1 MKYQVLLVEDSKA
14 IQQMYRNKLM
24 MEQFAVVT
32 ADNGME
38 AIKALSLSRPDIIL
52 LDLMMPI
59 MDGYKVLQV
68 VKTDQKFKDIP
79 VLVFSAKGQSDEIE
93 KALSLGAAG
102 YIVKSVTKPNE
113 VVEKI
118 RAALTKKP
126 AEQTVTRYRIE
137 IKETLYDAK
146 KLSEDFKLNGFV
158 CPSCNVPMLLDLI
171 PDFSHDA
178 AWFTAKFICPRCH
191 VNT

>member
-14 IQQMYRNKLM
+14 IQQMYRNKLI

-68 VKTDQKFKDIP
+68 VKTDQKFREIP
-79 VLVFSAKGQSDEIE
+79 VLVFSAKGQPDEVE

-118 RAALTKKP
+118 RAALSQKP
-126 AEQTVTRYRIE
+126 AEQTVVHYRIE

-146 KLSEDFKLNGFV
+146 KLSEDFRLNGFV

-171 PDFSHDA
+171 PDFSHDTP
-178 AWFTAKFICPRCH
+178 WFTAKFFCPRCH
-191 VNT
+191 ANI

>member
-14 IQQMYRNKLM
+14 IQQMYHNKLI

-68 VKTDQKFKDIP
+68 VKTDQKLKDIP
-79 VLVFSAKGQSDEIE
+79 VLVFSAKGQPDEVE

-113 VVEKI
+113 VIEKI
-118 RAALTKKP
+118 RAALSQKSV
-126 AEQTVTRYRIE
+126 EQQVTHYTIE
-137 IKETLYDAK
+137 IKENLYDAK
-146 KLSEDFKLNGFV
+146 KLSDDFKLNGFV

-171 PDFSHDA
+171 PDFSCDTP
-178 AWFTAKFICPRCH
+178 WFTAKFFCPRCH
-191 VNT
+191 ANK

>member
-14 IQQMYRNKLM
+14 IQQMYRNKLIL
-24 MEQFAVVT
+24 EQFAVVT

-38 AIKALSLSRPDIIL
+38 AIKALALSKPDIIL

-68 VKTDQKFKDIP
+68 VKTDQKLKDIP
-79 VLVFSAKGQSDEIE
+79 VLVFSAKGQPDEVE

-113 VVEKI
+113 VIEKL
-118 RAALTKKP
+118 RAALSQKP
-126 AEQTVTRYRIE
+126 AEQAVSHYTIE
-137 IKETLYDAK
+137 IKEALYDAK
-146 KLSEDFKLNGFV
+146 KLSADFRLNDYI

-171 PDFSHDA
+171 PDFSHDTP
-178 AWFTAKFICPRCH
+178 WFTAKFFCPRC
-191 VNT
+191 NGSK

>member
-1 MKYQVLLVEDSKA
+1 MKYEVLLVEDSKA

-24 MEQFAVVT
+24 MEQFGVVT

-38 AIKALSLSRPDIIL
+38 AIKALSLSKPDIIL

-126 AEQTVTRYRIE
+126 AEQSVTRYRIE

-158 CPSCNVPMLLDLI
+158 CSSCNVPMLLDLI

-178 AWFTAKFICPRCH
+178 TWFTAKFICPRCH

>member
-38 AIKALSLSRPDIIL
+38 AIKALSLSRPDIVL

-79 VLVFSAKGQSDEIE
+79 VIVFSAKGQPDEVE
-93 KALSLGAAG
+93 KALNLGAAD
-102 YIVKSVTKPNE
+102 YIVKSITKPNE
-113 VVEKI
+113 VIEKI
-118 RAALTKKP
+118 RAVLARKP
-126 AEQTVTRYRIE
+126 AEQKVATYRVE
-137 IKETLYDAK
+137 IKEDVYDAK
-146 KLSEDFKLNGFV
+146 KLSDDFKLNGFR
-158 CPSCNVPMLLDLI
+158 CPKCQVPMLLDLI
-171 PDFSHDA
+171 PDFSHETP
-178 AWFTAKFICPRCH
+178 WFSGKFYCPRCQASQ
-191 VNT
+191 

>member
-38 AIKALSLSRPDIIL
+38 AIKALSLSKPDIIL

-68 VKTDQKFKDIP
+68 VKTDQKFKDLP
-79 VLVFSAKGQSDEIE
+79 VLVFSAKGQPDEVE
-93 KALSLGAAG
+93 MALSLGASG
-102 YIVKSVTKPNE
+102 FIVKSVTKPNE
-113 VVEKI
+113 VVVRI
-118 RAALTKKP
+118 RAVLSQKP
-126 AEQTVTRYRIE
+126 VEQKVSHYTVE
-137 IKETLYDAK
+137 IKETIYDAK
-146 KLSEDFKLNGFV
+146 KLSDDFKLNGFI
-158 CPSCNVPMLLDLI
+158 CQSCNVPMLLDLI
-171 PDFSHDA
+171 PDFSHETP
-178 AWFTAKFICPRCH
+178 WFTGKFYCPRCH
-191 VNT
+191 TNQ

>member
-14 IQQMYRNKLM
+14 VQQMYRNKLI

-38 AIKALSLSRPDIIL
+38 AIKALSVSRPDIIL

-68 VKTDQKFKDIP
+68 VKTDQKMKDIP
-79 VLVFSAKGQSDEIE
+79 VIVFSAKGQPDEVE
-93 KALSLGAAG
+93 KAIGLGAAG
-102 YIVKSVTKPNE
+102 FIVKSITKPND

-118 RAALTKKP
+118 RAVLSQKP
-126 AEQTVTRYRIE
+126 AEQKVSHYAVE
-137 IKETLYDAK
+137 VKEDLYDAK
-146 KLSEDFKLNGFV
+146 KLSDDFKLNNFK
-158 CPSCNVPMLLDLI
+158 CPKCQIPMLLDLI
-171 PDFSHDA
+171 PDFSQDVP
-178 AWFTAKFICPRCH
+178 WFTGKFFCPRCQAS
-191 VNT
+191 